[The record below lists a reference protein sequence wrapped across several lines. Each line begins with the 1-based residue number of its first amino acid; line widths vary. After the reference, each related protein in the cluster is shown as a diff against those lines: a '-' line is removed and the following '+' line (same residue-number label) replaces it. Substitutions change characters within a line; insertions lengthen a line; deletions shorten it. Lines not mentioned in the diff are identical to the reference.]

1 MFFYKKILIVI
12 IVVLFSYLLLR
23 LRHKRMQIIQ
33 EYADPVRIESFTG
46 SIRLNNPYPQD
57 LKLSDYC
64 IKASLNSALNSKAS
78 GGPTMDCDPKNPNNI
93 LKTVLERGVR
103 FLDFEVFS
111 TGGEPVI
118 GYSSSYDATNTNNE
132 ASNSPK
138 DTFIQLNIVF
148 KTILSLKP
156 ANVTDPLFIQ
166 LRIKTQKTELYS
178 KIANYITQIFEGAL
192 FSGTIN
198 ESTILSEIN
207 NKIIIVMDIKNSNPS
222 YSSASRDF
230 KSLVNLETGKSLTV
244 ITTAEL
250 LKSNAKR
257 ININKDGVT
266 ISANE
271 ESPTWKLTYPD
282 IMDSMN
288 PDIKT
293 LMQAQCPNIIQCRFD
308 LEDNNLDLYEKIFT
322 NQAFMPLGS
331 AFKTASKW

>member
-1 MFFYKKILIVI
+1 M
-12 IVVLFSYLLLR
+12 
-23 LRHKRMQIIQ
+23 
-33 EYADPVRIESFTG
+33 
-46 SIRLNNPYPQD
+46 SI
-57 LKLSDYC
+57 
-64 IKASLNSALNSKAS
+64 
-78 GGPTMDCDPKNPNNI
+78 
-93 LKTVLERGVR
+93 
-103 FLDFEVFS
+103 
-111 TGGEPVI
+111 
-118 GYSSSYDATNTNNE
+118 
-132 ASNSPK
+132 
-138 DTFIQLNIVF
+138 
-148 KTILSLKP
+148 
-156 ANVTDPLFIQ
+156 FIQ
-166 LRIKTQKTELYS
+166 LRIKTQKQELYS

-198 ESTILSEIN
+198 ENTILSEIN
-207 NKIIIVMDIKNSNPS
+207 NKIIIVMDVKHSNPS

-308 LEDNNLDLYEKIFT
+308 LQDNNLDLYEKIFT